1 MGGWGET
8 STIVGVIPILRSLV
22 PWMAGFCALFALD
35 AALFRTPYYRRILE
49 PDSYAGQME
58 RALSAAGNQTIA
70 VLGDSRI
77 AEGFSPRVADRRQPS
92 LRFLNASVPGSTP
105 RCWYYLLRDLDPK
118 PGRFKIIVLPVEA
131 YEDED
136 GGWEWADRTLDLNF
150 LAARL
155 RLADTLTVT
164 ASFHSA
170 ETRWN
175 ALLVCLLKGL
185 LLREDLQAFLA
196 HPDLRLRKTAL
207 YRASGAEWAYN
218 YEGNAKDLVG
228 TVLRDPPPRPAS
240 PQTGL
245 HAAYRR
251 EWFGRIISRYSGS
264 GTSIVF
270 LRIPR
275 GPVAPAVSYAR
286 AGSSIRGFAG
296 VRVLPENLFNRLEG
310 PEYFFDEL
318 HLNARGR
325 QWFSTELA
333 DVLAGSR

>member
-1 MGGWGET
+1 M
-8 STIVGVIPILRSLV
+8 VPILRNLA
-22 PWMAGFCALFALD
+22 PWLAGFCTLFALD

-58 RALSAAGNQTIA
+58 RVLRAAGNQSIA

-77 AEGFSPRVADRRQPS
+77 AEGFSPRVADQRQPAF
-92 LRFLNASVPGSTP
+92 RFLNAAVPGTTP

-118 PGRFKIIVLPVEA
+118 PGRFKKIVLPVDA

-155 RLADTLTVT
+155 RLTDTLTVT
-164 ASFHSA
+164 ASFHA
-170 ETRWN
+170 ADTRWN
-175 ALLVCLLKGL
+175 ALLACLLKGL

-196 HPDLRLRKTAL
+196 HPGLRLDKAAL

-218 YEGNAKDLVG
+218 YDGNAKDLTG
-228 TVLRDPPPRPAS
+228 AVLRDPSPRQPS

-245 HAAYRR
+245 YAAYRR
-251 EWFGRIISRYSGS
+251 EWFGRIVSRYKKS
-264 GTSIVF
+264 GTSILF
-270 LRIPR
+270 LRLPR
-275 GPVAPAVSYAR
+275 GPVAPSVSRAR
-286 AGSSIRGFAG
+286 PGSSIRGFAG
-296 VRVLPENLFNRLEG
+296 VTVLPENLFEFLEA

-325 QWFSTELA
+325 RLFSTQLA

>member
-1 MGGWGET
+1 MGVV
-8 STIVGVIPILRSLV
+8 SILRNLV
-22 PWMAGFCALFALD
+22 PWMAGFCALFGLD

-58 RALSAAGNQTIA
+58 RVLRAVDNQSIA

-77 AEGFSPRVADRRQPS
+77 AEGFSPRVADRRQPAF
-92 LRFLNASVPGSTP
+92 RFLNAAVPGSTP

-118 PGRFKIIVLPVEA
+118 PGRFKTIVLPVEA

-155 RLADTLTVT
+155 RLSDTVTVTSSFHAADT
-164 ASFHSA
+164 
-170 ETRWN
+170 RWS
-175 ALLVCLLKGL
+175 ALLVCLWKGL

-196 HPDLRLRKTAL
+196 HPDSRIQKAAL
-207 YRASGAEWAYN
+207 YRASAAEWAYN
-218 YEGNAKDLVG
+218 YDGNAKDLVG
-228 TVLRDPPPRPAS
+228 SVLRDPSLRPPS

-245 HAAYRR
+245 YAAYRR
-251 EWFGRIISRYSGS
+251 EWFGRIISRYRGS

-270 LRIPR
+270 LRLPR
-275 GPVAPAVSYAR
+275 GPVPPSVRHAR
-286 AGSSIRGFAG
+286 EASSIREFAG
-296 VRVLPENLFNRLEG
+296 VTVLPENLFNRLEG

-333 DVLAGSR
+333 DVLARSH